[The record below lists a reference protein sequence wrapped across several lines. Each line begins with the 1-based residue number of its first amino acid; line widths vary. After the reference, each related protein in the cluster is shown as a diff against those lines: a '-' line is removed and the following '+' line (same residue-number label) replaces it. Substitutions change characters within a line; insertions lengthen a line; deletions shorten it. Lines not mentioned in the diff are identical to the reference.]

1 MNYTKK
7 HKEQRG
13 NLIENTT
20 KNISS
25 GQLQDRLKLHAKIR
39 ANISDEQKK
48 KIEEKNTS
56 EHREWDGE
64 RGTTK
69 KIKKVRVYLTLRTI
83 ISRITLQSRRFLT
96 IFSRFDSVSLFFFI
110 CFCREESYDGVTEQ
124 EGFYRKLSTT
134 RISQVTTTEIQV
146 SAFIIRDVRD
156 KTRRCQFNAS
166 RTSSVSEFARLRVAE
181 NIAILI
187 FIKLNYISM
196 W

>member
-1 MNYTKK
+1 MSLTSKLRFLMLHVIRQKIPKK
-7 HKEQRG
+7 WWIIRRNTKEQRG

-69 KIKKVRVYLTLRTI
+69 KIKKSTRILDATYNYKSSYSSIATLPHDLFAI
-83 ISRITLQSRRFLT
+83 RF
-96 IFSRFDSVSLFFFI
+96 SVSFFF
-110 CFCREESYDGVTEQ
+110 F
-124 EGFYRKLSTT
+124 FYLLSSRGKL
-134 RISQVTTTEIQV
+134 
-146 SAFIIRDVRD
+146 
-156 KTRRCQFNAS
+156 RRCHGTG
-166 RTSSVSEFARLRVAE
+166 R
-181 NIAILI
+181 ILP
-187 FIKLNYISM
+187 
-196 W
+196 